1 MYGFYA
7 FFLNNVRKAG
17 VSMIREKKR
26 KKAGQKGGG
35 FLHKIV
41 MDYKKHTIIY
51 WMLVPVILYYILFH
65 YVPMG
70 GLIIAFKDYRPAR
83 GILNSSWVGLEHFR
97 TFFSSY
103 YFWSLLRNTL
113 TISISSLV
121 FGFPTPIILAILI
134 NELRQKRF
142 KKMVQTVTYMPH
154 FISTVVIAGL
164 VVDMVSTDGVI
175 TNILAFFGMKPHNL
189 LTVGRLFAPIYVL
202 SDIWQNIGWGTI
214 IYLAALTTISMELY
228 EAAEIDGAGRFR
240 KIINVTLPGITPTIV
255 TLLIMRVGAIMTVG
269 WEKIVLLYNPAIFD
283 QADVISSFVYRNG
296 LLNANYSYSAAVGLF
311 NSIINAI
318 LLFLA
323 NFVSKK
329 LNETSLW

>member
-1 MYGFYA
+1 MYRLCA
-7 FFLNNVRKAG
+7 FFRSDLRKAG
-17 VSMIREKKR
+17 VDMIKKEKKVSR
-26 KKAGQKGGG
+26 KESG
-35 FLHKIV
+35 FIHKIV
-41 MDYKKHTIIY
+41 KDYKKHTIIY
-51 WMLVPVILYYILFH
+51 WMLIPVILYYIVFH
-65 YVPMG
+65 YAPMG
-70 GLIIAFKDYRPAR
+70 GLLIAFKDYRPAR
-83 GILNSSWVGLEHFR
+83 GILDSVWVGLEHFR

-113 TISISSLV
+113 TISISSLI
-121 FGFPTPIILAILI
+121 FGFPAPIILAILI

-142 KKMVQTVTYMPH
+142 KKMVQTITYMPH

-175 TNILAFFGMKPHNL
+175 THVLTYFGMKPHNL
-189 LTVGRLFAPIYVL
+189 LTVGSLFTPIYVL

-214 IYLAALTTISMELY
+214 IYLAALTNISMELY
-228 EAAEIDGAGRFR
+228 EAAEIDGAGRLR

-255 TLLIMRVGAIMTVG
+255 TLLIMRVGAIMSVG
-269 WEKIVLLYNPAIFD
+269 WEKIILLYNPAIFD
-283 QADVISSFVYRNG
+283 RADVISSFVYRNG

-318 LLFLA
+318 LLFIA
-323 NFVSKK
+323 NFVSRK